1 MSQMG
6 NTAHRRFRGV
16 RVVAVVAAGVAALVA
31 AGVAAAMGWFGADAT
46 GSGSGPY
53 GMAPDL
59 NAGAPCAGG
68 MMGGMMGGPGM
79 MGGMM
84 GGGMM
89 GGGMMGS
96 GWAPAP
102 PGAEPLSAQQVAEQ
116 VRSVLQQMGEPEL
129 RPGHIMEFDNGFYV
143 VVEKPDG
150 KGAFELLVD
159 RFGRWVHP
167 EPGPNMMWNTEYGHM
182 APPVP
187 AGQAPIGTEEALRR
201 AQEFLDRYYPG
212 ATAGESVEFPGYY
225 TIDVGRDGRTF
236 GMLSVHAYS
245 GQVWYHSWHGAFLSE
260 TAEEDEAQHG

>member
-1 MSQMG
+1 MPQMG
-6 NTAHRRFRGV
+6 KVTGRRFRAGW
-16 RVVAVVAAGVAALVA
+16 ALVAAGVAALVVG
-31 AGVAAAMGWFGADAT
+31 GVAAAMGWLGAGTA
-46 GSGSGPY
+46 GPGPGPY
-53 GMAPDL
+53 GMATDPS
-59 NAGAPCAGG
+59 AGAPCAGG

-79 MGGMM
+79 MGGGMM

-89 GGGMMGS
+89 GGGMMGY

-116 VRSVLQQMGEPEL
+116 VRAVLQQMGEQEL

-187 AGQAPIGTEEALRR
+187 AGQAPIGAEEAVRR
-201 AQEFLDRYYPG
+201 AQAFLDRYYPG
-212 ATAGESVEFPGYY
+212 ATAGEWVEFPGYY

-260 TAEEDEAQHG
+260 TAEGDEGEHD